1 MSILVCWIGNTDLT
15 CATNHE
21 SDNLGPIGQALSSG
35 DFSRAILLNN
45 YQDERVEIFCT
56 WLQGLTGIRPE
67 IHTVFLT
74 SPTNHKEIYEA
85 ARNLVRELLQ
95 KSPDASLTFHLS
107 PGTPA
112 MALVWLLLA
121 PSCGAKVIES
131 SRAKGVQQVQFPFEI
146 AAYFLPDKDL
156 ARLAEDVPPAHP
168 AFADI
173 LGCSRAIRE
182 AIAQAQHVAPRD
194 VTVLIEGES
203 GTGKELFARA
213 IHGSSLRSKG
223 PFVPVN
229 CGAIPSELIESHLF
243 GYKKGAFSGATADT
257 KGFFQEA
264 DQGTLFLDELGELTP
279 SAQVKLLRAIQERVV
294 VPVGGTKI
302 QPVDVRIV
310 AATNCNLMQEVA
322 KGRFR
327 SDLFY
332 RLAVALL
339 RLPPLRSRE
348 GDIELLLEAALQK
361 ANEELKVRGQSERK
375 IFSDSAK
382 KIMFRHLWPGN
393 VRELHNTVMRAVLWS
408 RGNVIDEE
416 NARQSLLLPADA
428 GECSILD
435 RPIGNGFSLQKLVGE
450 VAAHYILRAEEQSG
464 SILKK
469 SSDLLGFDNY
479 QTFAN
484 WRKKYL
490 E

>member
-1 MSILVCWIGNTDLT
+1 MNILTCWIGNTDLT
-15 CATNHE
+15 CAVNDE
-21 SDNLGPIGQALSSG
+21 PDNLGPIGQALCNG
-35 DFSRAILLNN
+35 DFSQAILLDN
-45 YQDERVEIFCT
+45 YQDDRIDVFSA
-56 WLQGLTGIRPE
+56 WLHALTGIKPE
-67 IHTVFLT
+67 IRPVSLT
-74 SPTNHKEIYEA
+74 SPTSHKEIYEA
-85 ARNLVRELLQ
+85 ARKLIRELQQ
-95 KSPDASLTFHLS
+95 KFPDANLTFHVS

-131 SRAKGVQQVQFPFEI
+131 SRVKGVQPVQFPFEI

-173 LGCSRAIRE
+173 LGNSRVIRE
-182 AIAQAQHVAPRD
+182 AITQAQHVAPRN

-213 IHGSSLRSKG
+213 IHGSSLRNKG

-229 CGAIPSELIESHLF
+229 CGAIPAELVESHLF
-243 GYKKGAFSGATADT
+243 GHKKGSFSGATADSR
-257 KGFFQEA
+257 GFFQEA
-264 DQGTLFLDELGELTP
+264 DQGTLFLDELGELP
-279 SAQVKLLRAIQERVV
+279 SAAQVKLLRAIQERAVT
-294 VPVGGTKI
+294 PVGGTKA

-310 AATNCNLMQEVA
+310 AATNCNLMQAVA
-322 KGRFR
+322 EGWFR

-332 RLAVALL
+332 RLAVAIL

-348 GDIELLLEAALQK
+348 GDVELLLEAALQR
-361 ANEELKVRGQSERK
+361 ANAELGERGQINHK
-375 IFSDSAK
+375 KFSDSSK
-382 KIMFRHLWPGN
+382 KIMLRHSWPGN

-416 NARQSLLLPADA
+416 NARQSLLLSAGA

-435 RPIGNGFSLQKLVGE
+435 RPVGNGFSLQKLVGE
-450 VAAHYILRAEEQSG
+450 VAAHYISRAEKESG
-464 SILKK
+464 SIMKK

-484 WRKKYL
+484 WRKKYV